1 MSYANFGPS
10 YLVESVSNAQVAAI
24 PIPTTA
30 VGTALTNT
38 TLIRLA
44 DGVTEVP
51 LTLGPGV
58 WVLRGKC
65 FFEPLAAGA
74 MGVQYAQAYILNLTS
89 NDIVASSTAIS
100 GAAFAAGQDH
110 VQVAMNLDVIITV
123 GAAAVSFALRFRSN
137 GITTQAGKLGVPG
150 GPGNSQLRA
159 TKISA

>member
-1 MSYANFGPS
+1 MSYANFGPT
-10 YLVESVSNAQVAAI
+10 YLVESVINAQVAAI

-110 VQVAMNLDVIITV
+110 VQVAMNLDVIVMTPV
-123 GAAAVSFALRFRSN
+123 TCAKLPPR
-137 GITTQAGKLGVPG
+137 AGVAYPVTFHKFWVV
-150 GPGNSQLRA
+150 A
-159 TKISA
+159 TELIENVD